1 MGGKVKNFRDMPTLI
16 VLSDYDWNGKCCAA
30 FSRFLVVMER
40 TDNKLLGA
48 SKPSV
53 SFIFRKHEKGNK
65 EDLGTRDFGVE
76 IRRKGRVYV
85 KMKELIE
92 CSPRIRTS
100 VSCETKA
107 YTHEGKSAWSSYLP
121 LIRFRQV
128 KNYRNLSFLA
138 CVNEAFVIPGTLASK
153 FHTQN
158 HHMVFP
164 ESPSSDWMDA
174 SKIQLRGWK
183 FMAE

>member
-1 MGGKVKNFRDMPTLI
+1 MGGKVKNFWDMPTLV

-65 EDLGTRDFGVE
+65 EDLRTRDFWGGNQKK
-76 IRRKGRVYV
+76 RKSLCENERINWVFTKDSHKRLMWNKSIYPWRQIS
-85 KMKELIE
+85 LIFL
-92 CSPRIRTS
+92 
-100 VSCETKA
+100 
-107 YTHEGKSAWSSYLP
+107 SAFNKISSSEKLP
-121 LIRFRQV
+121 
-128 KNYRNLSFLA
+128 KFLA